1 MPSTKP
7 INLKQPFK
15 NLKIVELAS
24 VLAGPAVGMFFAELG
39 AKVIKVENKLTNGD
53 VTRGWKLPSENKDDN
68 TSAYFYSINY
78 GKKHLFLNIKAPSDY
93 KRLMRLIQSAD
104 IVISNFKK
112 GDDKKLNVDYA
123 TLKKTNPRLIYANIT
138 GFGEGSNRVAFDLVL
153 QAESGFMSMNG
164 TKESGP
170 TKMPVALIDLLA
182 AHQLKEG
189 LLTALLVR
197 EKSGKGLKVSVSLLD
212 SAIASL
218 ANQATNWLIG
228 KKIPERTGSLH
239 PNIAPYGE
247 LFSTKDKHQI
257 TLAIG
262 SESQFQD
269 LSKILNLNPNKK
281 FENNTLR
288 VKNRLLLFKV
298 LNEKIKQKNLDW
310 LVKVF
315 EANQIPYGQIKNI
328 KQVFE
333 GDKMNE
339 HLLTLENGKK
349 VPKTARFQLST

>member
-1 MPSTKP
+1 MPKANS
-7 INLKQPFK
+7 IDLKQPFK

-39 AKVIKVENKLTNGD
+39 AKVIKIENKLTNGD
-53 VTRGWKLPSENKDDN
+53 VTRGWKLPSENKNDN
-68 TSAYFYSINY
+68 TSAYFYSVNY
-78 GKKHLFLNIKAPSDY
+78 GKEHLFLNIKAPNDY
-93 KRLMRLIQSAD
+93 KQLTHYIQSAD

-112 GDDKKLNVDYA
+112 GDDKKLKVDYA
-123 TLKKTNPRLIYANIT
+123 TLKKTNPKLIYANIT
-138 GFGEGSNRVAFDLVL
+138 GFGENSNRVAFDLVL

-170 TKMPVALIDLLA
+170 IKMPVALIDLLA

-189 LLTALLVR
+189 LLTALLIR
-197 EKSGKGLKVSVSLLD
+197 EKSGLGLKVSVSLLD

-228 KKIPERTGSLH
+228 KKIPQRTGSLH

-269 LSKILNLNPNKK
+269 LSKILNLKSNKK
-281 FENNTLR
+281 FGNNTLR
-288 VKNRLLLFKV
+288 VKNRLLLFEV
-298 LNEKIKQKNLDW
+298 MNEKIKQKKLDW
-310 LVKVF
+310 LMKTF
-315 EANQIPYGQIKNI
+315 ESHQIPYGQIKSMQ
-328 KQVFE
+328 QVFE
-333 GDKMNE
+333 GKKMNQ
-339 HLLTLENGKK
+339 HLLKVDNGKK
-349 VPKTARFQLST
+349 VPKTARFQLTQ